1 MRVPTRGQI
10 KSLAYH
16 EVVARRLRE
25 NPALIEVAR
34 ARVAWLR
41 ERNPAGTPY
50 YDRWDRLLQGPLE
63 PLIAAML
70 DPSDRGHS
78 LRQENPFM
86 DLVTQRERAE
96 IHRTVIR
103 SLEAATP

>member
-1 MRVPTRGQI
+1 MRGPTRGEL

-25 NPALIEVAR
+25 DPTRVEVAR
-34 ARVAWLR
+34 ARVVWLR
-41 ERNPAGTPY
+41 ERNPAGASY

-63 PLIAAML
+63 ALIAAML
-70 DPSDRGHS
+70 DPSDRGHA

-96 IHRTVIR
+96 IHRAVIR
-103 SLEAATP
+103 SLEAVMS